1 MDQLLSGGAPQSV
14 PSNFDAEN
22 AGNLEDVRRL
32 RGKGDALPPRRPL
45 SFAGGKEEH

>member
-22 AGNLEDVRRL
+22 AGNLEDVRL
-32 RGKGDALPPRRPL
+32 SALAPPAPPKR
-45 SFAGGKEEH
+45 